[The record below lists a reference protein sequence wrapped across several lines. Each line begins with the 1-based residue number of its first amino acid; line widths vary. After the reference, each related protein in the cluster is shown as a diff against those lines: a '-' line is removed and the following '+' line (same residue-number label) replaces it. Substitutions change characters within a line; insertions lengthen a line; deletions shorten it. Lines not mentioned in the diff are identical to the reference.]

1 MSEEKPETRTLG
13 LSPRFLFSQDGRVFR
28 RKGGTEVSSLSLAD
42 ATKKA
47 KASPGFN
54 HCRETK
60 KGSFHGWSAGT
71 ETLVFET
78 NGELCVRILII
89 PAARNRAR
97 DDILRSIAR
106 TSQSQ
111 TFSHDRFCPMYGDT
125 KAHWYFLPDEHGGN
139 ILFHGPSWAAASWEH
154 SRST

>member
-28 RKGGTEVSSLSLAD
+28 RKGGTEVSSLSLAE

-47 KASPGFN
+47 KASLGFN

-78 NGELCVRILII
+78 NGELCVRIVII
-89 PAARNRAR
+89 LAWRYRAADHIR
-97 DDILRSIAR
+97 
-106 TSQSQ
+106 QSVAQ
-111 TFSHDRFCPMYGDT
+111 TGQSETFSNHRSCPIHGDT

-139 ILFHGPSWAAASWEH
+139 ILFHGPSWAAASWH
-154 SRST
+154 LRST